1 MLLVFV
7 AFFGCMKSESAKGV
21 GPHVAGAAMVSRLI
35 DVSSASDAAAEL
47 SANAGTDAPSRGC
60 DCGGAD
66 PCATNAIQQ
75 KAEVRAS
82 APQADYV
89 GTFGTHEDVGAAG
102 VPQARP
108 PRARPATTTL
118 AMHCVWRT

>member
-7 AFFGCMKSESAKGV
+7 AFFGCMKVDSAKGA
-21 GPHVAGAAMVSRLI
+21 GTHEAGAVAVSRLI
-35 DVSSASDAAAEL
+35 NISSDAAAES

-82 APQADYV
+82 APHADSV
-89 GTFGTHEDVGAAG
+89 ESFGTHEDVGATG
-102 VPQARP
+102 VPRTRP
-108 PRARPATTTL
+108 PGVRSATTTL

>member
-7 AFFGCMKSESAKGV
+7 AFFGCVKADSDKSEGMRPV
-21 GPHVAGAAMVSRLI
+21 GATMVSRLI
-35 DVSSASDAAAEL
+35 NFSSDAAAEM

-82 APQADYV
+82 APQADSV
-89 GTFGTHEDVGAAG
+89 ESFGTNEDVGATG
-102 VPQARP
+102 VPHTRP
-108 PRARPATTTL
+108 PGVRSATTTL
-118 AMHCVWRT
+118 SMHCVWRT